1 MSHLGSSVFG
11 NVCVCVCVQVHRLVV
26 VDEHSNI
33 EGIVS
38 LSDILQAL
46 VLSPAGINAQQR

>member
-1 MSHLGSSVFG
+1 MGKAEVNLLLTF
-11 NVCVCVCVQVHRLVV
+11 VCVWCQVHRLVV
-26 VDEHSNI
+26 VDERSSI

-38 LSDILQAL
+38 LSDILQSL